1 MLKNSSNLTS
11 SKYNKNIIRE
21 FNLDEIDPFTIDY
34 IVDKFEDDFILKIES
49 LFLPKIPDKKLYI
62 LLRNKTVS
70 YMRDILYQYK
80 IILNNQLKKIQ
91 VNQAL
96 IRELPYTNPFNIKIT
111 TNNCDKAILENNICL
126 TNNPENNTEN
136 DSENI
141 IKKS

>member
-80 IILNNQLKKIQ
+80 IILNNQLKK
-91 VNQAL
+91 
-96 IRELPYTNPFNIKIT
+96 YK
-111 TNNCDKAILENNICL
+111 
-126 TNNPENNTEN
+126 
-136 DSENI
+136 
-141 IKKS
+141 